1 MLWLD
6 EDILAFPSILDAAED
21 ENIIALG
28 GNLDPQRLLLGYS
41 LGLFPWY
48 NEGETPILWQSPN
61 PRFVLFP
68 EQLTINRSLRRSV
81 NRQKYT
87 ITFNQ
92 CFNEVLHRCAQI
104 PRSEQ
109 EGTWLNPTL
118 INSLTNLHIAGYA
131 HSAEAWLNDQ
141 LVGGLYGITIG
152 GVFYGESMFSEASDA
167 SKVAFVE
174 LVGRLERA
182 GFKMIDCQDY
192 TPHLERFGAIKLSRH
207 HFYALL
213 REYIKIK
220 PNIWYQRSPLLDDH

>member
-6 EDILAFPSILDAAED
+6 EDILAFPSILDAEDD

-28 GNLDPQRLLLGYS
+28 GDLDPQRLLLGYS

-68 EQLTINRSLRRSV
+68 DQLIVNRSLRRSL
-81 NRQKYT
+81 NKKKYQV
-87 ITFNQ
+87 TFNQ
-92 CFNEVLHRCAQI
+92 CFEEVLERCAHI
-104 PRSEQ
+104 PRNGQ

-118 INSLTNLHIAGYA
+118 ISSLSCLHRSGYA
-131 HSAEAWLNDQ
+131 HSAEAWYEDK
-141 LVGGLYGITIG
+141 LVGGLYGIAIG
-152 GVFYGESMFSEASDA
+152 GIFYGESMFSEAPDA
-167 SKVAFVE
+167 SKVAFVHMVQS
-174 LVGRLERA
+174 LDQA

-192 TPHLERFGAIKLSRH
+192 TPHLERFGAIKLSRD

-213 REYIKIK
+213 REYLKVK
-220 PNIWYQRSPLLDDH
+220 PQSWF